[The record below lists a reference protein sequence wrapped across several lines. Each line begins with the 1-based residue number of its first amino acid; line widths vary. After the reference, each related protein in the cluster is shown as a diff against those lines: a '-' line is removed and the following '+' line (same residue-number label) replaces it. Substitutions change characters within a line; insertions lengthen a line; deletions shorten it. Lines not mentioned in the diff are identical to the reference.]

1 MNEVAFLDLELTVT
15 LVTQIIHDQ
24 KPKAGREL
32 EEAKVFIMGGQ
43 KLSHRECKKKY
54 EEIGLISTIK
64 NENRGE
70 EEEKIE

>member
-1 MNEVAFLDLELTVT
+1 
-15 LVTQIIHDQ
+15 
-24 KPKAGREL
+24 
-32 EEAKVFIMGGQ
+32 MGGQ